1 MLFQLR
7 EETTCFGV
15 DKQTEYLMFV
25 FVNANAQLLLKWAT
39 KNSPLLQIVLL
50 LPLKFV
56 YIHRLLVSRPIVLKS
71 LYLTKRNAVWE
82 SLVICRACHHEG
94 FLKFG
99 DSTSALASRQLKS
112 ERNARQVS
120 KAYTILQRKDIWVI
134 RFWKLDIFF
143 SFLIF
148 SFFLFIGQTT
158 RGQRKCR
165 FYRFF
170 SARSDFNN
178 RARGII
184 FYYRL
189 QGVFSQFTN
198 KIWKFYLKYFSYQCD
213 QRRPSFST
221 LICIS
226 KTN

>member
-1 MLFQLR
+1 MLIS
-7 EETTCFGV
+7 
-15 DKQTEYLMFV
+15 KQNIWCLSLLMLMPSSCLNGWLKTLPCCKSF
-25 FVNANAQLLLKWAT
+25 FFFLL
-39 KNSPLLQIVLL
+39 N
-50 LPLKFV
+50 FV
-56 YIHRLLVSRPIVLKS
+56 YIHHLSVSRPIVLKS

-148 SFFLFIGQTT
+148 SFFLFIG
-158 RGQRKCR
+158 
-165 FYRFF
+165 
-170 SARSDFNN
+170 
-178 RARGII
+178 
-184 FYYRL
+184 
-189 QGVFSQFTN
+189 
-198 KIWKFYLKYFSYQCD
+198 
-213 QRRPSFST
+213 
-221 LICIS
+221 
-226 KTN
+226 

>member
-25 FVNANAQLLLKWAT
+25 FVNANAQLLLKWVT

-50 LPLKFV
+50 LPLKFCL
-56 YIHRLLVSRPIVLKS
+56 HTSSFSLKTYCAEK
-71 LYLTKRNAVWE
+71 LIYLTKRNAVWE

-120 KAYTILQRKDIWVI
+120 KAYTILQRKDIWAI

-158 RGQRKCR
+158 REDSESVDFTDFFQRAATSITELVE
-165 FYRFF
+165 FYFTGYKVY
-170 SARSDFNN
+170 SVS
-178 RARGII
+178 
-184 FYYRL
+184 
-189 QGVFSQFTN
+189 SQTKYGNFT
-198 KIWKFYLKYFSYQCD
+198 
-213 QRRPSFST
+213 
-221 LICIS
+221 
-226 KTN
+226 

>member
-7 EETTCFGV
+7 EETICFGV

-56 YIHRLLVSRPIVLKS
+56 YIHHLLVSRPIVLKS

-158 RGQRKCR
+158 REDSESVDFTDFFQRAATSITELVE
-165 FYRFF
+165 FYFTGYKVY
-170 SARSDFNN
+170 SVS
-178 RARGII
+178 
-184 FYYRL
+184 
-189 QGVFSQFTN
+189 SQTKYGNFT
-198 KIWKFYLKYFSYQCD
+198 
-213 QRRPSFST
+213 
-221 LICIS
+221 
-226 KTN
+226 

>member
-56 YIHRLLVSRPIVLKS
+56 YIHHLLVSRPIVLKS

-120 KAYTILQRKDIWVI
+120 KAYTILQRKDIWAI
-134 RFWKLDIFF
+134 MFWKLDIFF

-158 RGQRKCR
+158 REDSESVDFTDFFQRAATSITELVE
-165 FYRFF
+165 FYFTTGYKVY
-170 SARSDFNN
+170 SVS
-178 RARGII
+178 
-184 FYYRL
+184 
-189 QGVFSQFTN
+189 SQTKYGNFT
-198 KIWKFYLKYFSYQCD
+198 
-213 QRRPSFST
+213 
-221 LICIS
+221 
-226 KTN
+226 

>member
-56 YIHRLLVSRPIVLKS
+56 YIHHLLVSRPIVLKS

-158 RGQRKCR
+158 REDSESVDFTDFFQRAATSITELVE
-165 FYRFF
+165 FYFTGYKVY
-170 SARSDFNN
+170 SVS
-178 RARGII
+178 
-184 FYYRL
+184 
-189 QGVFSQFTN
+189 SQTKYGNFT
-198 KIWKFYLKYFSYQCD
+198 
-213 QRRPSFST
+213 
-221 LICIS
+221 
-226 KTN
+226 

>member
-7 EETTCFGV
+7 EETICFGV

-56 YIHRLLVSRPIVLKS
+56 YIHHLLVSRPIVLKS

-158 RGQRKCR
+158 REDSESVDFTDFFQRAATSITELVE
-165 FYRFF
+165 FYFTTGYKMY
-170 SARSDFNN
+170 SVS
-178 RARGII
+178 
-184 FYYRL
+184 
-189 QGVFSQFTN
+189 SQTKYGNFT
-198 KIWKFYLKYFSYQCD
+198 
-213 QRRPSFST
+213 
-221 LICIS
+221 
-226 KTN
+226 

>member
-15 DKQTEYLMFV
+15 DEQTEYLLFV

-56 YIHRLLVSRPIVLKS
+56 YIHHLLVSRPIVLKS

-82 SLVICRACHHEG
+82 SLVICRASHHEG

-112 ERNARQVS
+112 ERNARQVFKS
-120 KAYTILQRKDIWVI
+120 LHNFTEKGHMGHKVLETQHFL
-134 RFWKLDIFF
+134 FF
-143 SFLIF
+143 SH
-148 SFFLFIGQTT
+148 FFLF
-158 RGQRKCR
+158 
-165 FYRFF
+165 
-170 SARSDFNN
+170 SSH
-178 RARGII
+178 
-184 FYYRL
+184 RL
-189 QGVFSQFTN
+189 
-198 KIWKFYLKYFSYQCD
+198 D
-213 QRRPSFST
+213 RP
-221 LICIS
+221 
-226 KTN
+226 

>member
-7 EETTCFGV
+7 EETICFGV

-56 YIHRLLVSRPIVLKS
+56 YIHHLLVSRPIVLKS

-120 KAYTILQRKDIWVI
+120 KAYIILQRKDIWAI

-158 RGQRKCR
+158 REDSESVDFTDFFQRAATSITELVE
-165 FYRFF
+165 FYFTGYKVY
-170 SARSDFNN
+170 SVS
-178 RARGII
+178 
-184 FYYRL
+184 
-189 QGVFSQFTN
+189 SQTKYGNFT
-198 KIWKFYLKYFSYQCD
+198 
-213 QRRPSFST
+213 
-221 LICIS
+221 
-226 KTN
+226 

>member
-39 KNSPLLQIVLL
+39 KKSPLLQIVLL

-56 YIHRLLVSRPIVLKS
+56 YIHHLLVSRPIVLKS

-99 DSTSALASRQLKS
+99 DSTSVLASRQLKS

-120 KAYTILQRKDIWVI
+120 KAYTILQRKDILAI

-148 SFFLFIGQTT
+148 SFFLFIGQTA
-158 RGQRKCR
+158 REDSESVDFIDFFQRAATSITELVE
-165 FYRFF
+165 FYFTTGYKVY
-170 SARSDFNN
+170 SVS
-178 RARGII
+178 
-184 FYYRL
+184 
-189 QGVFSQFTN
+189 SQT
-198 KIWKFYLKYFSYQCD
+198 KFVQKNPQNQAIMGLKN
-213 QRRPSFST
+213 
-221 LICIS
+221 IS
-226 KTN
+226 IS